1 MKKAVSLL
9 LTLILTLSLC
19 TPVLAAPDDNEGDVP
34 QQGQQENNG
43 PQWPEGTEQ
52 CFFYE
57 DNNEIYYSGTGLSQ
71 GRSVTFGQIFK
82 RTHIE
87 GTGDSFTPL
96 TGFTV
101 DSTTKEGLTAEA
113 NGNALTISVAG
124 DCEPGES
131 FVILTADNEKYAL
144 CVNVHE
150 SSGGQGGQDGPPAFV
165 RDAQKFVEGYFE
177 QTEAGWKVKESSNT
191 NDIQGAWNR
200 LNAEAQL
207 CAVQS
212 YRWLLPMFKALNIS
226 APGYYLLSENTA
238 VRVTVPGYLQE
249 VVLLSWDEETNTLT
263 VRFNNKLTADR
274 WKSIYIGGG
283 KRDFAA
289 LYYTFIYI
297 GEGQRPDYWTW
308 VDGSEKAIDAVIAEA
323 GTKANYDPNDRGI
336 TNGIYVARFQNS
348 VNNDEIMALP
358 GNSSFN
364 STSREIISWKDKSAD
379 YFTNVI
385 DTTGMSNI
393 SFTLDEGADQPY
405 GEGKNW
411 LNELGTPADNQ
422 RIKTYTTA
430 EGVTFTV
437 NKGLVTAQLD
447 GTKLL
452 DLEKVLA
459 SYVTV
464 TAPEGAT
471 EYRMV
476 GNGTSTEPGAAD
488 DAGAKGEVTSMKD
501 WLAKKEW
508 SAVPG
513 PIRVTPNTLKEQK
526 IGDVSYYV
534 GNTITGV
541 NCCVFEWKF
550 ANGTTKVEYVYFNAT
565 PYVHTVQTQSV
576 SEVTSAVDKPTLQ
589 SDDAAL
595 TLKCRMF
602 PQDNENAHYMRL
614 TVERDGQTVTGF
626 SGEYTVFVPYEY
638 VGLTWEEA
646 QKRTEPPV
654 IYHYT
659 DAEVL
664 KEELTGEYTQWG
676 ICFKT
681 RSFSPFVISTAA
693 QSSSGGGYYYYGG
706 ASTPGISAVKTA
718 DAAKSATDYTSGI
731 YGLTFRSTA
740 AFSGFKGVQVDGRT
754 IAAANYVAE
763 DNGGIEVYLKAVYL
777 RTLKDGRHTVT
788 ILSDAGNVTMNFTIG
803 GVDSPTTFDAGIGA
817 YIGMALASVG
827 GMAWMRRRKR

>member
-1 MKKAVSLL
+1 MMKKLVSLL
-9 LTLILTLSLC
+9 LALVMALGLVV
-19 TPVLAAPDDNEGDVP
+19 PVWGNDLPS
-34 QQGQQENNG
+34 
-43 PQWPEGTEQ
+43 GTEPL
-52 CFFYE
+52 FFYGQ
-57 DNNEIYYSGTGLSQ
+57 DNKQEWHYFNGTGLGQ
-71 GRSVTFGQIFK
+71 GNSVTFDRVYK
-82 RTHIE
+82 DE
-87 GTGDSFTPL
+87 GNDSYTQL

-101 DSTTKEGLTAEA
+101 DSQATAAGLTATV
-113 NGNALTISVAG
+113 NGGALTVTAANDCDAEVKFVVIEAAG
-124 DCEPGES
+124 
-131 FVILTADNEKYAL
+131 VKYAL
-144 CVNVHE
+144 RVIVNE
-150 SSGGQGGQDGPPAFV
+150 TSGGNQGGQGGPPPFAGDVQTFINSNFEQVDGKWTNRNSPPSIQAAWNKLSM
-165 RDAQKFVEGYFE
+165 DAQWF
-177 QTEAGWKVKESSNT
+177 
-191 NDIQGAWNR
+191 
-200 LNAEAQL
+200 
-207 CAVQS
+207 AVQNNP
-212 YRWLLPMFKALNIS
+212 WLLAMFDKLNIL
-226 APGYYLLSENTA
+226 AVGYYLLSENTA
-238 VRVTVPGYLQE
+238 VRVTVPGYLQD
-249 VVLLSWDEETNTLT
+249 VVLLSWNKETNTLT
-263 VRFNNKLTADR
+263 VSFNEGLTADR
-274 WKSIYIGGG
+274 WKSIYTGGG

-336 TNGIYVARFQNS
+336 TNGIYVARFQN
-348 VNNDEIMALP
+348 DGEIMALP
-358 GNSSFN
+358 GNTSYN
-364 STSREIISWKDKSAD
+364 STSREIISWKDKSTD

-393 SFTLDEGADQPY
+393 SFTLDEDAGQSY
-405 GEGKNW
+405 GQGRNW
-411 LNELGTPADNQ
+411 LNELGTPACNE
-422 RIKTYTTA
+422 RINTYTTA
-430 EGVTFTV
+430 EGVTLTV
-437 NKGLVTAQLD
+437 NNGLVTAQLD

-488 DAGAKGEVTSMKD
+488 DAGAKWEVTSMKD

-526 IGDVSYYV
+526 VGDVSYYV

-589 SDDAAL
+589 SNDAAL

-614 TVERDGQTVTGF
+614 TVERDGQTVSGF

-693 QSSSGGGYYYYGG
+693 QSSSGGGYYYGG
-706 ASTPGISAVKTA
+706 ASTPSISAVKTA

-754 IAAANYVAE
+754 IASANYVAE

-817 YIGMALASVG
+817 YVGMALASVG
-827 GMAWMRRRKR
+827 GMAWRRRRKR

>member
-1 MKKAVSLL
+1 MMKKLVSLL
-9 LTLILTLSLC
+9 LALVMALGLVV
-19 TPVLAAPDDNEGDVP
+19 PVWGNDLPS
-34 QQGQQENNG
+34 
-43 PQWPEGTEQ
+43 GTEPL
-52 CFFYE
+52 FFYGQ
-57 DNNEIYYSGTGLSQ
+57 DNKQEWHYFNGTGLGQ
-71 GRSVTFGQIFK
+71 GNSVTFDRVYK
-82 RTHIE
+82 DE
-87 GTGDSFTPL
+87 GNDSYTQL

-101 DSTTKEGLTAEA
+101 DSQATAAGLTATV
-113 NGNALTISVAG
+113 NGGALTVTAANDCDAEVKFVVIEAAG
-124 DCEPGES
+124 
-131 FVILTADNEKYAL
+131 VKYAL
-144 CVNVHE
+144 RVIVNE
-150 SSGGQGGQDGPPAFV
+150 TSGGGQGGQGGPPPFAGDVQTFINSNFEYGTDGGWKAKASAEGIKAAWNKLGT
-165 RDAQKFVEGYFE
+165 DAQWF
-177 QTEAGWKVKESSNT
+177 
-191 NDIQGAWNR
+191 
-200 LNAEAQL
+200 
-207 CAVQS
+207 AVQNNP
-212 YRWLLPMFKALNIS
+212 WLLAMFDKLNIL
-226 APGYYLLSENTA
+226 ADGYYLLSENTA
-238 VRVTVPGYLQE
+238 VRVTVPGYLQD
-249 VVLLSWDEETNTLT
+249 VVRLSWNKETNTLT
-263 VRFNNKLTADR
+263 VSFNEGLTADR
-274 WKSIYIGGG
+274 WKSIYTGGG

-447 GTKLL
+447 NTKLL

-459 SYVTV
+459 SYATV
-464 TAPEGAT
+464 TAPDGAT
-471 EYRMV
+471 EYRMA

-488 DAGAKGEVTSMKD
+488 DAGAKGEVTSMKE
-501 WLAKKEW
+501 WLAKEEW
-508 SAVPG
+508 SAVSG

-526 IGDVSYYV
+526 VGDVSYYV

-576 SEVTSAVDKPTLQ
+576 SEVTSAVDKPTLR
-589 SDDAAL
+589 SDDTTL

-614 TVERDGQTVTGF
+614 TVEKGGQTVSTF

-681 RSFSPFVISTAA
+681 SSFSPFVISTAA

>member
-1 MKKAVSLL
+1 MMKKLVSLL
-9 LTLILTLSLC
+9 LALVMAVGLVV
-19 TPVLAAPDDNEGDVP
+19 PVWGNDLPS
-34 QQGQQENNG
+34 
-43 PQWPEGTEQ
+43 GTEPL
-52 CFFYE
+52 FFYGQ
-57 DNNEIYYSGTGLSQ
+57 DNKQEWHYFNGTGLGQ
-71 GRSVTFGQIFK
+71 GNSVTFDRVYK
-82 RTHIE
+82 DE
-87 GTGDSFTPL
+87 GNDSYTQL

-101 DSTTKEGLTAEA
+101 DSQATAAGLTATV
-113 NGNALTISVAG
+113 NGGALTVTAANDCDAEVKFVVIEAAG
-124 DCEPGES
+124 
-131 FVILTADNEKYAL
+131 VKYAL
-144 CVNVHE
+144 RVIVNE
-150 SSGGQGGQDGPPAFV
+150 TSGGQGGQDGPPAFV
-165 RDAQKFVEGYFE
+165 RDAQKFVECYFE

-191 NDIQGAWNR
+191 NDIQGAWNG

-238 VRVTVPGYLQE
+238 VRVTVPGYLQD
-249 VVLLSWDEETNTLT
+249 VVLLSWNKETNTLT
-263 VRFNNKLTADR
+263 VSFNEGLTADR
-274 WKSIYIGGG
+274 WKSIYTGGG

-447 GTKLL
+447 NTKLL

-459 SYVTV
+459 SYATV
-464 TAPEGAT
+464 TAPDGAT
-471 EYRMV
+471 EYRMA

-488 DAGAKGEVTSMKD
+488 DAGAKGEVTSMKE
-501 WLAKKEW
+501 WLAKEEW
-508 SAVPG
+508 SAVSG

-526 IGDVSYYV
+526 VGDVSYYV

-576 SEVTSAVDKPTLQ
+576 SEVTSAVDKPTLR
-589 SDDAAL
+589 SDDTTL

-614 TVERDGQTVTGF
+614 TVEKGGQTVSTF

-681 RSFSPFVISTAA
+681 SSFSPFVISTAA
-693 QSSSGGGYYYYGG
+693 QSSSGGGYYYGG

-817 YIGMALASVG
+817 YVGMALASVG
-827 GMAWMRRRKR
+827 GMAWMSRKKR

>member
-19 TPVLAAPDDNEGDVP
+19 TPVLAAPGDNEGDVP

-57 DNNEIYYSGTGLSQ
+57 DNKETYYSGTGLSQ
-71 GRSVTFGQIFK
+71 GRSVTFDQIFK

-87 GTGDSFTPL
+87 GTGDSFTSL

-101 DSTTKEGLTAEA
+101 DSTTKKGLTAVA
-113 NGNALTISVAG
+113 NDNTLTISVAG

-131 FVILTADNEKYAL
+131 FVILMADNVKYAL
-144 CVNVHE
+144 CVNVRE
-150 SSGGQGGQDGPPAFV
+150 SSGGQGGQGGPPPFAGDVQTFINSN
-165 RDAQKFVEGYFE
+165 FE
-177 QTEAGWKVKESSNT
+177 QVDGKWTNKNSPPSIQAAWSNFDTSVKEFA
-191 NDIQGAWNR
+191 IQN
-200 LNAEAQL
+200 
-207 CAVQS
+207 
-212 YRWLLPMFKALNIS
+212 YPWLLSVFKKLNI
-226 APGYYLLSENTA
+226 PTDGYYLLSENTA

-249 VVLLSWDEETNTLT
+249 VVLLSWNEETNTLT
-263 VRFNNKLTADR
+263 VRFNNGLTADR
-274 WKSIYIGGG
+274 WKSIYTGGD

-336 TNGIYVARFQNS
+336 TNGIYVARFQN
-348 VNNDEIMALP
+348 DGEIMALP
-358 GNSSFN
+358 GNTSYN
-364 STSREIISWKDKSAD
+364 STSREIISWKDKSTD

-405 GEGKNW
+405 GEGENW
-411 LNELGTPADNQ
+411 LNRLGDPVDNA
-422 RIKTYTTA
+422 RIAAHTETTD
-430 EGVTFTV
+430 VTFTV

-447 GTKLL
+447 DTKLL

-464 TAPEGAT
+464 TAPKGAT

-488 DAGAKGEVTSMKD
+488 NDGAKWEAESMRN
-501 WLAKKEW
+501 WLDKEKW
-508 SAVPG
+508 SDVSG

-526 IGDVSYYV
+526 VGNVSYYV

-550 ANGTTKVEYVYFNAT
+550 ADEATEVEYVYFNAT

-589 SDDAAL
+589 SDDTTL

-614 TVERDGQTVTGF
+614 TVEKGGQTVSNF

-646 QKRTEPPV
+646 QKRTEAPV

-664 KEELTGEYTQWG
+664 KEKLTGEYTQWG

-706 ASTPGISAVKTA
+706 ASTPSISAVKTA

-817 YIGMALASVG
+817 YVSMALASVG
-827 GMAWMRRRKR
+827 GMAWMSRKKR

>member
-1 MKKAVSLL
+1 MMKKVVSLL
-9 LTLILTLSLC
+9 LALVMALGLVV
-19 TPVLAAPDDNEGDVP
+19 PVWGNDLPS
-34 QQGQQENNG
+34 
-43 PQWPEGTEQ
+43 GTEPL
-52 CFFYE
+52 FFYGQ
-57 DNNEIYYSGTGLSQ
+57 DNKQEWHYFNGTGLGQ
-71 GRSVTFGQIFK
+71 GNSVTFDRVYK
-82 RTHIE
+82 DE
-87 GTGDSFTPL
+87 GNDSYTQL

-101 DSTTKEGLTAEA
+101 DSQATAAGLTATV
-113 NGNALTISVAG
+113 NGGALTVTAANDCDAEVKFVVIEAAG
-124 DCEPGES
+124 
-131 FVILTADNEKYAL
+131 VKYAL
-144 CVNVHE
+144 RVIVNE
-150 SSGGQGGQDGPPAFV
+150 TSGGSQGGQGGPSFAGDVQTFINSNFEQVDGKWTNRKSPPSIQAAWNKLGM
-165 RDAQKFVEGYFE
+165 DAQWF
-177 QTEAGWKVKESSNT
+177 
-191 NDIQGAWNR
+191 
-200 LNAEAQL
+200 
-207 CAVQS
+207 AVQNNP
-212 YRWLLPMFKALNIS
+212 WLLAMFDKLNIL
-226 APGYYLLSENTA
+226 ADGYYLLSENTA
-238 VRVTVPGYLQE
+238 VRVTVPGYLQD
-249 VVLLSWDEETNTLT
+249 VVLLSWNKETNTLT
-263 VRFNNKLTADR
+263 VSFNEGLTADR
-274 WKSIYIGGG
+274 WKSIYTGGG

-336 TNGIYVARFQNS
+336 TNGIYVARFQN
-348 VNNDEIMALP
+348 DGEIMALP
-358 GNSSFN
+358 GNTSYN
-364 STSREIISWKDKSAD
+364 STSREIISWKDKSTD

-393 SFTLDEGADQPY
+393 SFTLDEDAGQSY
-405 GEGKNW
+405 GQGRNW
-411 LNELGTPADNQ
+411 LNELGTPAGNE

-430 EGVTFTV
+430 EGVTLTV
-437 NKGLVTAQLD
+437 NNGLVTAQLD

-488 DAGAKGEVTSMKD
+488 DAGAKWEVTSMKD

-508 SAVPG
+508 SAVSG

-526 IGDVSYYV
+526 VGDVSYYV

-614 TVERDGQTVTGF
+614 TVEKGGQTVSGF

-646 QKRTEPPV
+646 QKRAEPPV

-693 QSSSGGGYYYYGG
+693 QSSSGGGYYYGG

-754 IAAANYVAE
+754 IAAANYVTE

-827 GMAWMRRRKR
+827 GMTWMRRRKR

>member
-19 TPVLAAPDDNEGDVP
+19 TPVLAAPGDEGEENVP

-43 PQWPEGTEQ
+43 PQWPAGTEQ
-52 CFFYE
+52 CFFYVE
-57 DNNEIYYSGTGLSQ
+57 KEQKYYSGTGIDQ
-71 GRSVTFGQIFK
+71 GRSVTFGRIFK

-113 NGNALTISVAG
+113 NDNTLTISVAG

-131 FVILTADNEKYAL
+131 FVILMADNVKYAL

-150 SSGGQGGQDGPPAFV
+150 SSGGQGGQGGPPAFV
-165 RDAQKFVEGYFE
+165 RDAQKFVECYFE

-191 NDIQGAWNR
+191 NDIQGAWNG

-238 VRVTVPGYLQE
+238 VRVTVPGYLQD
-249 VVLLSWDEETNTLT
+249 VVLLSWNKETNTLT
-263 VRFNNKLTADR
+263 VSFNEGLTADR
-274 WKSIYIGGG
+274 WKSIYTGGD

-308 VDGSEKAIDAVIAEA
+308 VDGSDKEIETVIAER
-323 GTKANYDPNDRGI
+323 KAQLKYENDRGI

-589 SDDAAL
+589 SNDAAL

-614 TVERDGQTVTGF
+614 TVERDGQTVSGF

-706 ASTPGISAVKTA
+706 ASTPSISAVKTA

-788 ILSDAGNVTMNFTIG
+788 ILPDAGNVTMNFTIG

>member
-1 MKKAVSLL
+1 MMKKLVSLL
-9 LTLILTLSLC
+9 LALVMALGLVV
-19 TPVLAAPDDNEGDVP
+19 PVWGNDLPS
-34 QQGQQENNG
+34 
-43 PQWPEGTEQ
+43 GTEPL
-52 CFFYE
+52 FFYGQ
-57 DNNEIYYSGTGLSQ
+57 DNKQEWHYFNGTGLGQ
-71 GRSVTFGQIFK
+71 GNSVTFDRVYK
-82 RTHIE
+82 DE
-87 GTGDSFTPL
+87 GNDSYTQL

-101 DSTTKEGLTAEA
+101 DSQATAAGLTATV
-113 NGNALTISVAG
+113 NGGALTVTAANDCDAEVKFVVIEAAG
-124 DCEPGES
+124 
-131 FVILTADNEKYAL
+131 VKYAL
-144 CVNVHE
+144 RVIVNE
-150 SSGGQGGQDGPPAFV
+150 TSGGNQGGQGGPPAFV

-238 VRVTVPGYLQE
+238 VRVTVPGYLQD
-249 VVLLSWDEETNTLT
+249 VVRLSWNKETNTLT
-263 VRFNNKLTADR
+263 VSFNEGLTADR
-274 WKSIYIGGG
+274 WKSIYTGGG

-336 TNGIYVARFQNS
+336 TNGIYVARFQN
-348 VNNDEIMALP
+348 DGEIMALP
-358 GNSSFN
+358 GNTSYN
-364 STSREIISWKDKSAD
+364 STSREIISWKDKSTD

-393 SFTLDEGADQPY
+393 SFTLDEDAGQSY
-405 GEGKNW
+405 GQGRNW
-411 LNELGTPADNQ
+411 LNELGTPAGNE

-430 EGVTFTV
+430 EGVTLTV
-437 NKGLVTAQLD
+437 NNGLVTAQLD

-488 DAGAKGEVTSMKD
+488 DAGAKWEVTSMKD

-508 SAVPG
+508 SAVSG

-526 IGDVSYYV
+526 VGDVSYYV

-589 SDDAAL
+589 SNDAAL

-614 TVERDGQTVTGF
+614 TVERDGQTVSGF

-693 QSSSGGGYYYYGG
+693 QSSSGGGYYYYGS

-740 AFSGFKGVQVDGRT
+740 AFSGVKGVQVDGRT
-754 IAAANYVAE
+754 IASANYVAE

-817 YIGMALASVG
+817 YVGMALASVG

>member
-1 MKKAVSLL
+1 MATICFPRIPPCGSP
-9 LTLILTLSLC
+9 C
-19 TPVLAAPDDNEGDVP
+19 PDI
-34 QQGQQENNG
+34 
-43 PQWPEGTEQ
+43 
-52 CFFYE
+52 C
-57 DNNEIYYSGTGLSQ
+57 
-71 GRSVTFGQIFK
+71 
-82 RTHIE
+82 RTWC
-87 GTGDSFTPL
+87 SW
-96 TGFTV
+96 
-101 DSTTKEGLTAEA
+101 S
-113 NGNALTISVAG
+113 
-124 DCEPGES
+124 
-131 FVILTADNEKYAL
+131 
-144 CVNVHE
+144 
-150 SSGGQGGQDGPPAFV
+150 
-165 RDAQKFVEGYFE
+165 
-177 QTEAGWKVKESSNT
+177 
-191 NDIQGAWNR
+191 WN
-200 LNAEAQL
+200 
-207 CAVQS
+207 
-212 YRWLLPMFKALNIS
+212 K
-226 APGYYLLSENTA
+226 
-238 VRVTVPGYLQE
+238 
-249 VVLLSWDEETNTLT
+249 ETNTLT
-263 VRFNNKLTADR
+263 VSFNEGLTADR
-274 WKSIYIGGG
+274 WKSIYTGGG

-336 TNGIYVARFQNS
+336 TNGIYVVRFQN
-348 VNNDEIMALP
+348 DGEIMALP
-358 GNSSFN
+358 GNTSYN
-364 STSREIISWKDKSAD
+364 STSREIISWKDKSTD

-393 SFTLDEGADQPY
+393 SFTLDEDAGQSY
-405 GEGKNW
+405 GQGRNW
-411 LNELGTPADNQ
+411 LNELGTPAGNE
-422 RIKTYTTA
+422 RIDTYTTA
-430 EGVTFTV
+430 EGVTLTV
-437 NKGLVTAQLD
+437 NNGLVTAQLD

-488 DAGAKGEVTSMKD
+488 DAGAKWEVTSMKD

-614 TVERDGQTVTGF
+614 TVEKGGQTVSGF

-681 RSFSPFVISTAA
+681 SSFSPFVISTAA
-693 QSSSGGGYYYYGG
+693 QSSSGGGYYYGG

-754 IAAANYVAE
+754 HRRGQLRRRGQRRHRGLSEGGVSADAE
-763 DNGGIEVYLKAVYL
+763 GRQAHGDHSVRRGQRDHELHHRRGGQPHHVRRGHRGL
-777 RTLKDGRHTVT
+777 REHGAGVRGRHG
-788 ILSDAGNVTMNFTIG
+788 LDAEKE
-803 GVDSPTTFDAGIGA
+803 
-817 YIGMALASVG
+817 ALTAPI
-827 GMAWMRRRKR
+827 RRRTASTPASPDRSCGIRQIPPASPGVFF

>member
-1 MKKAVSLL
+1 MMKKLVSLL
-9 LTLILTLSLC
+9 LALVMAVGLVV
-19 TPVLAAPDDNEGDVP
+19 PVWGNDLPS
-34 QQGQQENNG
+34 
-43 PQWPEGTEQ
+43 GTEPL
-52 CFFYE
+52 FFYGQ
-57 DNNEIYYSGTGLSQ
+57 DNKQEWHYFNGTGLGQ
-71 GRSVTFGQIFK
+71 GNSVTFDRVYK
-82 RTHIE
+82 DE
-87 GTGDSFTPL
+87 GNDSYTQL

-101 DSTTKEGLTAEA
+101 DSQATAAGLTATV
-113 NGNALTISVAG
+113 NGGALTVTAANDCDAEVKFVVIEAAG
-124 DCEPGES
+124 
-131 FVILTADNEKYAL
+131 VKYAL
-144 CVNVHE
+144 RVIVNE
-150 SSGGQGGQDGPPAFV
+150 TSGGNQGGQGGPSFAGDVQTFINSNFEQVDGKWTNRKSPPSIQAAWNKLGM
-165 RDAQKFVEGYFE
+165 DAQWF
-177 QTEAGWKVKESSNT
+177 
-191 NDIQGAWNR
+191 
-200 LNAEAQL
+200 
-207 CAVQS
+207 AVQNNP
-212 YRWLLPMFKALNIS
+212 WLLAMFDKLNIL
-226 APGYYLLSENTA
+226 ADGYYLLSENTA
-238 VRVTVPGYLQE
+238 VRVTVPGYLQD
-249 VVLLSWDEETNTLT
+249 VVLLSWNKETNTLT
-263 VRFNNKLTADR
+263 VSFNEGLTADR
-274 WKSIYIGGG
+274 WKSIYTGGG

-336 TNGIYVARFQNS
+336 TNGIYVARFQN
-348 VNNDEIMALP
+348 DGEIMALP
-358 GNSSFN
+358 GNTSYN
-364 STSREIISWKDKSAD
+364 STSREIISWKDKSTD

-393 SFTLDEGADQPY
+393 SFTLDEDAGQSY
-405 GEGKNW
+405 GQGRNW
-411 LNELGTPADNQ
+411 LNELGTPAGNE

-430 EGVTFTV
+430 EGVTLTV
-437 NKGLVTAQLD
+437 NNGLVTAQLD

-488 DAGAKGEVTSMKD
+488 DAGAKWEVTSMKD

-508 SAVPG
+508 SAVSG

-526 IGDVSYYV
+526 VGDVSYYV

-614 TVERDGQTVTGF
+614 TVEKGGQTVSGF

-646 QKRTEPPV
+646 QKRAEPPV

-693 QSSSGGGYYYYGG
+693 QSSSGGGYYYGG

-754 IAAANYVAE
+754 IAAANYVTE

-827 GMAWMRRRKR
+827 GMTWMRRRKR

>member
-19 TPVLAAPDDNEGDVP
+19 TPVLAAPGDNEGDVP

-43 PQWPEGTEQ
+43 PQWPKGTEQ

-57 DNNEIYYSGTGLSQ
+57 DNNKTYYSGTGLSQ

-82 RTHIE
+82 RTQIV

-101 DSTTKEGLTAEA
+101 DSTTKTGLTASA
-113 NGNALTISVAG
+113 KDGALTISVAG

-131 FVILTADNEKYAL
+131 FVILTADNVKYAL

-150 SSGGQGGQDGPPAFV
+150 SSGGNQGGQGGPSFAGEVQTFIN
-165 RDAQKFVEGYFE
+165 DNFE
-177 QTEAGWKVKESSNT
+177 QVDGKWKVKDSHP
-191 NDIQGAWNR
+191 DIQAAWNK
-200 LNAEAQL
+200 LGMDAQRF
-207 CAVQS
+207 AVQN
-212 YRWLLPMFKALNIS
+212 YPWLLAMFDELNIT
-226 APGYYLLSENTA
+226 AVGYYLISEDTA
-238 VRVTVPGYLQE
+238 VRVTVPGYLQD
-249 VVLLSWDEETNTLT
+249 VVLLSWNKETNTLT
-263 VRFNNKLTADR
+263 VRFNEGLTADK
-274 WKSIYIGGG
+274 WKNIYTGGG

-308 VDGSEKAIDAVIAEA
+308 VDGSNKTIETVIAER
-323 GTKANYDPNDRGI
+323 KAQLKYENDRGI
-336 TNGIYVARFQNS
+336 TNGIYVARFQN
-348 VNNDEIMALP
+348 DGEIMALP

-364 STSREIISWKDKSAD
+364 STSREIISWKDKSTD

-405 GEGKNW
+405 GEGENW
-411 LNELGTPADNQ
+411 LNRLGDPVDNA
-422 RIKTYTTA
+422 RIAAHTETTD
-430 EGVTFTV
+430 VTFTV

-447 GTKLL
+447 DTKLL

-464 TAPEGAT
+464 TAPKGAT

-488 DAGAKGEVTSMKD
+488 NDGAKWEAESMRN
-501 WLAKKEW
+501 WLDKEKW
-508 SAVPG
+508 SDVSG

-526 IGDVSYYV
+526 VGNVSYYV

-550 ANGTTKVEYVYFNAT
+550 TNGTTKVEYVYFNAT

-576 SEVTSAVDKPTLQ
+576 SEVTSAVDKPTLRF
-589 SDDAAL
+589 DDTTL

-614 TVERDGQTVTGF
+614 TVEKGGQTVSTF

-646 QKRTEPPV
+646 QKRIEPPV

-754 IAAANYVAE
+754 IAAANYLAE

>member
-1 MKKAVSLL
+1 MMKKVVSLL
-9 LTLILTLSLC
+9 LALILTLSLC
-19 TPVLAAPDDNEGDVP
+19 TPVLAAPGDNEGDVP

-43 PQWPEGTEQ
+43 PQWPKGTEQ

-57 DNNEIYYSGTGLSQ
+57 DNNKTYYSGTGLSQ

-82 RTHIE
+82 RTQIV

-101 DSTTKEGLTAEA
+101 DSTTKTGLTASA
-113 NGNALTISVAG
+113 KDGALTISVAG
-124 DCEPGES
+124 DCKPGES
-131 FVILTADNEKYAL
+131 FVILTADNVKYAL

-150 SSGGQGGQDGPPAFV
+150 SSGGNQGGQGGPSFAGEVQTFIN
-165 RDAQKFVEGYFE
+165 DNFE
-177 QTEAGWKVKESSNT
+177 QVDGKWKVKDSHP
-191 NDIQGAWNR
+191 DIQAAWNK
-200 LNAEAQL
+200 LGMDAQRF
-207 CAVQS
+207 AVQN
-212 YRWLLPMFKALNIS
+212 YPWLLAMFDELNIT
-226 APGYYLLSENTA
+226 AVGYYLISEDTA
-238 VRVTVPGYLQE
+238 VRVTVPGYLQD
-249 VVLLSWDEETNTLT
+249 VVLLSWNKETNTLT
-263 VRFNNKLTADR
+263 VRFNEGLTADK
-274 WKSIYIGGG
+274 WKNIYTGGG

-289 LYYTFIYI
+289 LYYTFTYI

-336 TNGIYVARFQNS
+336 TNGIYVARFQN
-348 VNNDEIMALP
+348 DGEIMALP
-358 GNSSFN
+358 GNTSYN

-411 LNELGTPADNQ
+411 LNKLGTPADNQ
-422 RIKTYTTA
+422 RIDTYTTA

-589 SDDAAL
+589 SNDAAL

-614 TVERDGQTVTGF
+614 TVERDGQTVSGF

-693 QSSSGGGYYYYGG
+693 QSSSGGGYYYGG
-706 ASTPGISAVKTA
+706 ASTPSISAVKTA

-817 YIGMALASVG
+817 YVGMALASVG
-827 GMAWMRRRKR
+827 GMAWMSRKKR

>member
-19 TPVLAAPDDNEGDVP
+19 TPVLAAPGDNEGDVP

-57 DNNEIYYSGTGLSQ
+57 DNKETYYSGTGLSQ
-71 GRSVTFGQIFK
+71 GRSVTFNQIFK

-87 GTGDSFTPL
+87 GTGDSFTSL

-101 DSTTKEGLTAEA
+101 DSTTKKGLTAVA
-113 NGNALTISVAG
+113 NDNTLTISVAG

-131 FVILTADNEKYAL
+131 FVILMADNVKYAL
-144 CVNVHE
+144 CVNVRE
-150 SSGGQGGQDGPPAFV
+150 SSGGQGGQGGPPPFAGDVQTFINSN
-165 RDAQKFVEGYFE
+165 FE
-177 QTEAGWKVKESSNT
+177 QVDGKWTNKNSPPSIQAAWSNFDTSVKEFA
-191 NDIQGAWNR
+191 IQN
-200 LNAEAQL
+200 
-207 CAVQS
+207 
-212 YRWLLPMFKALNIS
+212 YPWLLSVFKKLNI
-226 APGYYLLSENTA
+226 PTDGYYLLSENTA

-249 VVLLSWDEETNTLT
+249 VVLLSWNEETNTLT
-263 VRFNNKLTADR
+263 VRFNNGLTADR
-274 WKSIYIGGG
+274 WKSIYTGGD

-308 VDGSEKAIDAVIAEA
+308 VDGSDKEIETVIAER
-323 GTKANYDPNDRGI
+323 KAQLKYENDRGI

-364 STSREIISWKDKSAD
+364 STSREIISWKDKSTD

-393 SFTLDEGADQPY
+393 SFTLDEDAGQSY
-405 GEGKNW
+405 GQGRNW

-447 GTKLL
+447 NTKLL

-459 SYVTV
+459 SYATV
-464 TAPEGAT
+464 TAPDGAT
-471 EYRMV
+471 EYRMA

-488 DAGAKGEVTSMKD
+488 DAGAKGEVTSMKE
-501 WLAKKEW
+501 WLAKEEW
-508 SAVPG
+508 SAVSG

-526 IGDVSYYV
+526 VGDVSYYV

-589 SDDAAL
+589 SNDAAL

-614 TVERDGQTVTGF
+614 TVEKGGQTVSGF

>member
-19 TPVLAAPDDNEGDVP
+19 TPVLAAPGDNEGDVP

-43 PQWPEGTEQ
+43 PQWPKGTEQ

-57 DNNEIYYSGTGLSQ
+57 DNNKTYYSGTGLSQ

-82 RTHIE
+82 RTQIV

-101 DSTTKEGLTAEA
+101 DSTTKTGLTASA
-113 NGNALTISVAG
+113 KDGALTISVAG
-124 DCEPGES
+124 DCKPGES
-131 FVILTADNEKYAL
+131 FVILTADNVKYAL

-150 SSGGQGGQDGPPAFV
+150 SSGGNQGGQGGPSFAGEVQTFIN
-165 RDAQKFVEGYFE
+165 DNFE
-177 QTEAGWKVKESSNT
+177 QVDGKWKVKDSHP
-191 NDIQGAWNR
+191 DIQAAWNK
-200 LNAEAQL
+200 LGMDAQRF
-207 CAVQS
+207 AVQN
-212 YRWLLPMFKALNIS
+212 YPWLLAMFDELNIT
-226 APGYYLLSENTA
+226 AVGYYLISEDTA
-238 VRVTVPGYLQE
+238 VRVTVPGYLQD
-249 VVLLSWDEETNTLT
+249 VVLLSWNKETNTLT
-263 VRFNNKLTADR
+263 VRFNEGLTADK
-274 WKSIYIGGG
+274 WKNIYTGGG

-308 VDGSEKAIDAVIAEA
+308 VDGSNKTIETVIAER
-323 GTKANYDPNDRGI
+323 KAQLKYENDRGI

-364 STSREIISWKDKSAD
+364 STSREIISWKDKSTD

-405 GEGKNW
+405 GEGENW
-411 LNELGTPADNQ
+411 LNRLGDPVDNA
-422 RIKTYTTA
+422 RIAAHTETTD
-430 EGVTFTV
+430 VTFTV

-447 GTKLL
+447 DTKLL

-488 DAGAKGEVTSMKD
+488 DAGAKGEVTSMKE
-501 WLAKKEW
+501 WLAKEEW
-508 SAVPG
+508 SAVSG

-526 IGDVSYYV
+526 VGDVSYYV

-589 SDDAAL
+589 SDDTTL

-614 TVERDGQTVTGF
+614 TVEKGGQTVSNF

-646 QKRTEPPV
+646 QKRTEAPV

-664 KEELTGEYTQWG
+664 KEKLTGEYTQWG

-681 RSFSPFVISTAA
+681 SSFSPFVISTAA

-817 YIGMALASVG
+817 YVGMALASVG
-827 GMAWMRRRKR
+827 GMAWMRRRKC

>member
-9 LTLILTLSLC
+9 LALVMAVGLVV
-19 TPVLAAPDDNEGDVP
+19 PVWGNDLPS
-34 QQGQQENNG
+34 
-43 PQWPEGTEQ
+43 GTEPL
-52 CFFYE
+52 FFYGQ
-57 DNNEIYYSGTGLSQ
+57 DNKQEWHYFNGTGLGQ
-71 GRSVTFGQIFK
+71 GNSVTFDRVYK
-82 RTHIE
+82 DE
-87 GTGDSFTPL
+87 GNDSYTQL

-101 DSTTKEGLTAEA
+101 DSQATAAGLTATV
-113 NGNALTISVAG
+113 NGGALTVTAANDCDAEVKFVVIEAAG
-124 DCEPGES
+124 
-131 FVILTADNEKYAL
+131 VKYAL
-144 CVNVHE
+144 RVIVNE
-150 SSGGQGGQDGPPAFV
+150 TSGGNQGGQGGPSFAGDVQTFINSNFEYGTDGGWKAKASAEGIKAAWNKLGT
-165 RDAQKFVEGYFE
+165 DAQWF
-177 QTEAGWKVKESSNT
+177 
-191 NDIQGAWNR
+191 
-200 LNAEAQL
+200 
-207 CAVQS
+207 AVQNNP
-212 YRWLLPMFKALNIS
+212 WLLAMFDKLNIL
-226 APGYYLLSENTA
+226 ADGYYLLSENTA
-238 VRVTVPGYLQE
+238 VRVTVPGYLQD
-249 VVLLSWDEETNTLT
+249 VVRLSWNKETNTLT
-263 VRFNNKLTADR
+263 VSFNEGLTADR
-274 WKSIYIGGG
+274 WKSIYTGGG

-336 TNGIYVARFQNS
+336 TNGIYVARFQN
-348 VNNDEIMALP
+348 DGEIMALP
-358 GNSSFN
+358 GNTSYN
-364 STSREIISWKDKSAD
+364 STSREIISWKDKRTD

-393 SFTLDEGADQPY
+393 SFTLDEDAGQSY
-405 GEGKNW
+405 GQGRNW
-411 LNELGTPADNQ
+411 LNELGTPAGNE

-430 EGVTFTV
+430 EGVTLTV
-437 NKGLVTAQLD
+437 NNGLVTAQLD

-488 DAGAKGEVTSMKD
+488 DAGAKWEVTSMKD

-508 SAVPG
+508 SAVSG

-526 IGDVSYYV
+526 VGDVSYYV

-541 NCCVFEWKF
+541 NCCVFEWKL
-550 ANGTTKVEYVYFNAT
+550 ADRTTKVEYVYFNAT

-576 SEVTSAVDKPTLQ
+576 KEVTRAVDKPTLQ

-614 TVERDGQTVTGF
+614 TVEKGGQTVSGF

-646 QKRTEPPV
+646 QKRAEPPV

-681 RSFSPFVISTAA
+681 SSFSPFVISTAA

-817 YIGMALASVG
+817 YVGMALASVG

>member
-1 MKKAVSLL
+1 MLLALVMAVGLVV
-9 LTLILTLSLC
+9 
-19 TPVLAAPDDNEGDVP
+19 PVWGNDLPS
-34 QQGQQENNG
+34 
-43 PQWPEGTEQ
+43 GTEPL
-52 CFFYE
+52 FFYGQ
-57 DNNEIYYSGTGLSQ
+57 DNKQEWHYFNGTGLGQ
-71 GRSVTFGQIFK
+71 GNSVTFDRVYK
-82 RTHIE
+82 DE
-87 GTGDSFTPL
+87 GNDSYTQL

-101 DSTTKEGLTAEA
+101 DSQATAAGLTATV
-113 NGNALTISVAG
+113 NGGALTVTAANDCDAEVKFVVIEAAG
-124 DCEPGES
+124 
-131 FVILTADNEKYAL
+131 VKYAL
-144 CVNVHE
+144 RVIVNE
-150 SSGGQGGQDGPPAFV
+150 TSGGQGGQDGPPAFV
-165 RDAQKFVEGYFE
+165 RDAQKFVECYFE

-191 NDIQGAWNR
+191 NDIQGAWNG

-238 VRVTVPGYLQE
+238 VRVTVPGYLQD
-249 VVLLSWDEETNTLT
+249 VVLLSWNKETNTLT
-263 VRFNNKLTADR
+263 VSFNEGLTADR
-274 WKSIYIGGG
+274 WKSIYTGGG

-447 GTKLL
+447 NTKLL

-459 SYVTV
+459 SYATV
-464 TAPEGAT
+464 TAPDGAT
-471 EYRMV
+471 EYRMA

-488 DAGAKGEVTSMKD
+488 DAGAKGEVTSMKE
-501 WLAKKEW
+501 WLAKEEW
-508 SAVPG
+508 SAVSG

-526 IGDVSYYV
+526 VGDVSYYV

-576 SEVTSAVDKPTLQ
+576 SEVTSAVDKPTLR
-589 SDDAAL
+589 SDDTTL

-614 TVERDGQTVTGF
+614 TVEKGGQTVSTF

-681 RSFSPFVISTAA
+681 SSFSPFVISTAA
-693 QSSSGGGYYYYGG
+693 QSSSGGGYYYGG

-817 YIGMALASVG
+817 YVGMALASVG
-827 GMAWMRRRKR
+827 GMAWMSRKKR

>member
-19 TPVLAAPDDNEGDVP
+19 TPVLADPGDEGEENMP

-57 DNNEIYYSGTGLSQ
+57 DNKKTYYSGTGLSQ
-71 GRSVTFGQIFK
+71 GCRVTFGQIFK
-82 RTHIE
+82 RTH
-87 GTGDSFTPL
+87 GDSFTPL

-131 FVILTADNEKYAL
+131 FVILTADNVKYAL

-150 SSGGQGGQDGPPAFV
+150 SSGGQGGQGGPPPFAGDVQTFINSNFEYGTDGGWKAKASAEGIKAAWNKLGT
-165 RDAQKFVEGYFE
+165 DAQWF
-177 QTEAGWKVKESSNT
+177 
-191 NDIQGAWNR
+191 
-200 LNAEAQL
+200 
-207 CAVQS
+207 AVQNNP
-212 YRWLLPMFKALNIS
+212 WLLAMFDKLNIL
-226 APGYYLLSENTA
+226 ADGYYLLSENTA
-238 VRVTVPGYLQE
+238 VRVTVPGYLQD
-249 VVLLSWDEETNTLT
+249 VVRLSWNKETNTLT
-263 VRFNNKLTADR
+263 VSFNEGLTADR
-274 WKSIYIGGG
+274 WKSIYTGGG

-447 GTKLL
+447 NTKLL

-459 SYVTV
+459 SYATV
-464 TAPEGAT
+464 TAPDGAT
-471 EYRMV
+471 EYRMA

-488 DAGAKGEVTSMKD
+488 DAGAKGEVTSMKE
-501 WLAKKEW
+501 WLAKEEW
-508 SAVPG
+508 SAVSG

-526 IGDVSYYV
+526 VGDVSYYV

-565 PYVHTVQTQSV
+565 P
-576 SEVTSAVDKPTLQ
+576 
-589 SDDAAL
+589 
-595 TLKCRMF
+595 
-602 PQDNENAHYMRL
+602 
-614 TVERDGQTVTGF
+614 
-626 SGEYTVFVPYEY
+626 
-638 VGLTWEEA
+638 
-646 QKRTEPPV
+646 
-654 IYHYT
+654 
-659 DAEVL
+659 
-664 KEELTGEYTQWG
+664 
-676 ICFKT
+676 
-681 RSFSPFVISTAA
+681 
-693 QSSSGGGYYYYGG
+693 
-706 ASTPGISAVKTA
+706 
-718 DAAKSATDYTSGI
+718 
-731 YGLTFRSTA
+731 
-740 AFSGFKGVQVDGRT
+740 
-754 IAAANYVAE
+754 
-763 DNGGIEVYLKAVYL
+763 
-777 RTLKDGRHTVT
+777 
-788 ILSDAGNVTMNFTIG
+788 
-803 GVDSPTTFDAGIGA
+803 
-817 YIGMALASVG
+817 
-827 GMAWMRRRKR
+827 

>member
-1 MKKAVSLL
+1 MMKKLVSLL
-9 LTLILTLSLC
+9 LALVMALGLVV
-19 TPVLAAPDDNEGDVP
+19 PVWGNDLPS
-34 QQGQQENNG
+34 
-43 PQWPEGTEQ
+43 GTEPL
-52 CFFYE
+52 FFYGQ
-57 DNNEIYYSGTGLSQ
+57 DNKQEWHYFNGTGLGQ
-71 GRSVTFGQIFK
+71 GNSVTFDRVYK
-82 RTHIE
+82 DE
-87 GTGDSFTPL
+87 GNDSYTQL

-101 DSTTKEGLTAEA
+101 DSQATAAGLTATV
-113 NGNALTISVAG
+113 NGGALTVTAANDCDAEVKFVVIEAAG
-124 DCEPGES
+124 
-131 FVILTADNEKYAL
+131 VKYAL
-144 CVNVHE
+144 RVIVNE
-150 SSGGQGGQDGPPAFV
+150 TSGGNQGGQGGPPPFAGDVQTFINSNFEQVDGKWTNRNSPPSIQAAWNKLSM
-165 RDAQKFVEGYFE
+165 DAQWF
-177 QTEAGWKVKESSNT
+177 
-191 NDIQGAWNR
+191 
-200 LNAEAQL
+200 
-207 CAVQS
+207 AVQNNP
-212 YRWLLPMFKALNIS
+212 WLLAMFDKLNIL
-226 APGYYLLSENTA
+226 ADGYYLLSENTA
-238 VRVTVPGYLQE
+238 VRVTVPGYLQD
-249 VVLLSWDEETNTLT
+249 VVLLSWNKETNTLT
-263 VRFNNKLTADR
+263 VRFNNGLTADR
-274 WKSIYIGGG
+274 WKSIYTGGG

-336 TNGIYVARFQNS
+336 TNGIYVARFQN
-348 VNNDEIMALP
+348 DGEIMALP
-358 GNSSFN
+358 GNTSYN
-364 STSREIISWKDKSAD
+364 STSREIISWKDKRTD
-379 YFTNVI
+379 YFANVI

-393 SFTLDEGADQPY
+393 SFTLDEDAGQSY
-405 GEGKNW
+405 GQGRNW
-411 LNELGTPADNQ
+411 LNKLGTPAGNE
-422 RIKTYTTA
+422 RIATYTTA
-430 EGVTFTV
+430 EGVTLTV
-437 NKGLVTAQLD
+437 NNGLVTAQLD

-471 EYRMV
+471 EYCMV

-488 DAGAKGEVTSMKD
+488 DAGAKWEVTSMKD

-589 SDDAAL
+589 SNDAAL

-614 TVERDGQTVTGF
+614 TVERDGQTVSGF

-681 RSFSPFVISTAA
+681 SSFSPFVISTAA
-693 QSSSGGGYYYYGG
+693 QSSSGGGYYYGG

>member
-1 MKKAVSLL
+1 MMKKVVSLL
-9 LTLILTLSLC
+9 LALILTLSLC
-19 TPVLAAPDDNEGDVP
+19 TPVLAAPGDNEGDVP

-43 PQWPEGTEQ
+43 PQWPKGTEQ

-57 DNNEIYYSGTGLSQ
+57 DNNKTYYSGTGLSQ

-82 RTHIE
+82 RTQIV

-101 DSTTKEGLTAEA
+101 DSTTKTGLTASA
-113 NGNALTISVAG
+113 KDGALTISVAG
-124 DCEPGES
+124 DCKPGES
-131 FVILTADNEKYAL
+131 FVILTADNVKYAL

-150 SSGGQGGQDGPPAFV
+150 SSGGNQGGQGGPSFAGEVQTFIN
-165 RDAQKFVEGYFE
+165 DNFE
-177 QTEAGWKVKESSNT
+177 QVDGKWKVKDSHP
-191 NDIQGAWNR
+191 DIQAAWNK
-200 LNAEAQL
+200 LGMDAQRF
-207 CAVQS
+207 AVQN
-212 YRWLLPMFKALNIS
+212 YPWLLAMFDELNIT
-226 APGYYLLSENTA
+226 AVGYYLISEDTA
-238 VRVTVPGYLQE
+238 VRVTVPGYLQD
-249 VVLLSWDEETNTLT
+249 VVLLSWNKETNTLT
-263 VRFNNKLTADR
+263 VRFNEGLTADK
-274 WKSIYIGGG
+274 WKNIYTGGG

-289 LYYTFIYI
+289 LYYTFTYI

-336 TNGIYVARFQNS
+336 TNGIYVARFQN
-348 VNNDEIMALP
+348 DGEIMALP
-358 GNSSFN
+358 GNTSYN

-411 LNELGTPADNQ
+411 LNKLGTPADNQ
-422 RIKTYTTA
+422 RIDTYTTA

-589 SDDAAL
+589 SNDAAL

-614 TVERDGQTVTGF
+614 TVERDGQTVSGF

-693 QSSSGGGYYYYGG
+693 QSSSGGGYYYGG

-754 IAAANYVAE
+754 IASTNYVAE

-817 YIGMALASVG
+817 YIGMALVSVG

>member
-1 MKKAVSLL
+1 MMKKLVSLL
-9 LTLILTLSLC
+9 LALVMALGLVV
-19 TPVLAAPDDNEGDVP
+19 PVWGNDLPS
-34 QQGQQENNG
+34 
-43 PQWPEGTEQ
+43 GTEPL
-52 CFFYE
+52 FFYGQ
-57 DNNEIYYSGTGLSQ
+57 DNKQEWHYFNGTGLGQ
-71 GRSVTFGQIFK
+71 GNSVTFDRVYK
-82 RTHIE
+82 DE
-87 GTGDSFTPL
+87 GNDSYTQL

-101 DSTTKEGLTAEA
+101 DSQATAAGLTATV
-113 NGNALTISVAG
+113 NGGALTVTAANDCDAEVKFVVIEAAG
-124 DCEPGES
+124 
-131 FVILTADNEKYAL
+131 VKYAL
-144 CVNVHE
+144 RVIVNE
-150 SSGGQGGQDGPPAFV
+150 TSGGNQGGQGGPPPFAGDVQTFINSNFEQVDGKWTNRNSPPSIQAAWNKLSM
-165 RDAQKFVEGYFE
+165 DAQWF
-177 QTEAGWKVKESSNT
+177 
-191 NDIQGAWNR
+191 
-200 LNAEAQL
+200 
-207 CAVQS
+207 AVQNNP
-212 YRWLLPMFKALNIS
+212 WLLAMFDKLNIL
-226 APGYYLLSENTA
+226 ADGYYLLSENTA
-238 VRVTVPGYLQE
+238 VRVTVPGYLQD
-249 VVLLSWDEETNTLT
+249 VVLLSWNKETNTLT
-263 VRFNNKLTADR
+263 VRFNNGLTADR
-274 WKSIYIGGG
+274 WKSIYTGGG

-336 TNGIYVARFQNS
+336 TNGIYVARFQN
-348 VNNDEIMALP
+348 DGEIMALP
-358 GNSSFN
+358 GNTSYN
-364 STSREIISWKDKSAD
+364 STSREIISWKDKRTD

-393 SFTLDEGADQPY
+393 SFTLDEDAGQSY
-405 GEGKNW
+405 GQGRNW
-411 LNELGTPADNQ
+411 LNKLGTPAGNE
-422 RIKTYTTA
+422 RIATYTTA
-430 EGVTFTV
+430 EGVTLTV
-437 NKGLVTAQLD
+437 NNGLVTAQLD

-488 DAGAKGEVTSMKD
+488 DAGAKWEVTSMKD

-589 SDDAAL
+589 SNDAAL

-614 TVERDGQTVTGF
+614 TVERDGQTVSGF

-681 RSFSPFVISTAA
+681 SSFSPFVISTAA
-693 QSSSGGGYYYYGG
+693 QSSSGGGYYYGG

-754 IAAANYVAE
+754 IASANYLAE
-763 DNGGIEVYLKAVYL
+763 DNGGIEVYLEAVYL

-817 YIGMALASVG
+817 YVGMALASVG
-827 GMAWMRRRKR
+827 GMAWMSRKKR

>member
-43 PQWPEGTEQ
+43 PRWPAGTEQ
-52 CFFYE
+52 CFFYVE
-57 DNNEIYYSGTGLSQ
+57 KEQKYYSGTGIDQ
-71 GRSVTFGQIFK
+71 GHSVTFGQIFK

-87 GTGDSFTPL
+87 GTGDSFTSL

-101 DSTTKEGLTAEA
+101 DSTTKKGLTAVA
-113 NGNALTISVAG
+113 NDNTLTISVAG

-131 FVILTADNEKYAL
+131 FVILMADNVKYAL
-144 CVNVHE
+144 CVNVRE
-150 SSGGQGGQDGPPAFV
+150 SSGGQGGQGGPPAFV
-165 RDAQKFVEGYFE
+165 RDAQKFVECYFE
-177 QTEAGWKVKESSNT
+177 QIEAGWKVKESSNT
-191 NDIQGAWNR
+191 NDIQGAWNG

-238 VRVTVPGYLQE
+238 VRVTVPGYLQD
-249 VVLLSWDEETNTLT
+249 VVLLSWNKETNTLT
-263 VRFNNKLTADR
+263 VRFNNGLTADR
-274 WKSIYIGGG
+274 WKSIYTGGG

-323 GTKANYDPNDRGI
+323 GTKANYDSNDRGI
-336 TNGIYVARFQNS
+336 TNGIYVARFQN
-348 VNNDEIMALP
+348 DGEIMALP
-358 GNSSFN
+358 GNTSYN
-364 STSREIISWKDKSAD
+364 STSREIISWKDKSTD

-393 SFTLDEGADQPY
+393 SFTLDEDAGQSY
-405 GEGKNW
+405 GQGRNW
-411 LNELGTPADNQ
+411 LNNLGTPAGNE
-422 RIKTYTTA
+422 RIDTYTTA
-430 EGVTFTV
+430 EGVTLTV
-437 NKGLVTAQLD
+437 NNGLVTAQLD

-488 DAGAKGEVTSMKD
+488 DAGAKWEVTSMKD

-614 TVERDGQTVTGF
+614 TVEKSGQTVSGF

-681 RSFSPFVISTAA
+681 SSFSPFVISTAA

-763 DNGGIEVYLKAVYL
+763 DNGGIELYLKAVYL

>member
-19 TPVLAAPDDNEGDVP
+19 TPVLAAPGDNEGDVP

-43 PQWPEGTEQ
+43 PQWPADTEQ
-52 CFFYE
+52 CFFCE
-57 DNNEIYYSGTGLSQ
+57 EKTKEYYSGTGIGQ

-87 GTGDSFTPL
+87 GTGDSFTSL

-101 DSTTKEGLTAEA
+101 DSTTKKGLTAVA
-113 NGNALTISVAG
+113 NDNTLTISVAG

-131 FVILTADNEKYAL
+131 FVILMADNVKYAL
-144 CVNVHE
+144 CVNVRE
-150 SSGGQGGQDGPPAFV
+150 SSGGQGGQGGPPPFAGDVQTFINSNFEQV
-165 RDAQKFVEGYFE
+165 DGKWTNRNSPPSIQAAWNKLSMDAQWF
-177 QTEAGWKVKESSNT
+177 
-191 NDIQGAWNR
+191 
-200 LNAEAQL
+200 
-207 CAVQS
+207 AVQNNP
-212 YRWLLPMFKALNIS
+212 WLLAMFDKLNIL
-226 APGYYLLSENTA
+226 ADGYYLISEDTA
-238 VRVTVPGYLQE
+238 VRVTVPGYLQD
-249 VVLLSWDEETNTLT
+249 VVLLSWNKETNTLT
-263 VRFNNKLTADR
+263 VRFNEGLTADK
-274 WKSIYIGGG
+274 WKNIYTGGG

-308 VDGSEKAIDAVIAEA
+308 VDGSNKTIETVIAER
-323 GTKANYDPNDRGI
+323 KAQLKYENDRGI

-364 STSREIISWKDKSAD
+364 STSREIISWKDKSTD

-405 GEGKNW
+405 GEGENW
-411 LNELGTPADNQ
+411 LNRLGDPVDNA
-422 RIKTYTTA
+422 RIAAHTETTD
-430 EGVTFTV
+430 VTFTV

-447 GTKLL
+447 DTKLL

-464 TAPEGAT
+464 TAPKGAT

-488 DAGAKGEVTSMKD
+488 NDGAKWEAESMRN
-501 WLAKKEW
+501 WLDKEKW
-508 SAVPG
+508 SDVSG

-526 IGDVSYYV
+526 VGNVSYYV

-550 ANGTTKVEYVYFNAT
+550 ADEATEVEYVYFNAT

-589 SDDAAL
+589 SDDTTL

-614 TVERDGQTVTGF
+614 TVEKGGQTVSGF

-646 QKRTEPPV
+646 QKRTEAPV

-664 KEELTGEYTQWG
+664 KEKLTGEYTQWG

-681 RSFSPFVISTAA
+681 SSFSPFVISTAA
-693 QSSSGGGYYYYGG
+693 QSSSGGGYYYGG

>member
-19 TPVLAAPDDNEGDVP
+19 TPVLAAPGDEEEGNVP

-43 PQWPEGTEQ
+43 PRWPAGTEQ

-87 GTGDSFTPL
+87 GTGDSFTQL

-101 DSTTKEGLTAEA
+101 DSTTKKDLTAEA
-113 NGNALTISVAG
+113 NDNTLTISVAG

-131 FVILTADNEKYAL
+131 FVILMADNVKYAL
-144 CVNVHE
+144 CVNVRE
-150 SSGGQGGQDGPPAFV
+150 SSGGQGGQGGPPPFAGDV
-165 RDAQKFVEGYFE
+165 
-177 QTEAGWKVKESSNT
+177 QTFINDNFKQVDGEWTEKNDPPSIQAAWSNFDTSAKEFA
-191 NDIQGAWNR
+191 IQN
-200 LNAEAQL
+200 
-207 CAVQS
+207 
-212 YRWLLPMFKALNIS
+212 YPWLLSVFKKLNI
-226 APGYYLLSENTA
+226 PTDGYYLISANTA

-249 VVLLSWDEETNTLT
+249 VVLLSWNEETNTLT
-263 VRFNNKLTADR
+263 VRFNNGLTADR
-274 WKSIYIGGG
+274 WKSIYTGGD

-308 VDGSEKAIDAVIAEA
+308 VDGSDKEIETVIAER
-323 GTKANYDPNDRGI
+323 KAQLKYENDRGI

-447 GTKLL
+447 NTKLL

-459 SYVTV
+459 SYATV
-464 TAPEGAT
+464 TAPDGAT
-471 EYRMV
+471 EYRMA

-488 DAGAKGEVTSMKD
+488 DAGAKGEVTSMKE
-501 WLAKKEW
+501 WLAKEEW
-508 SAVPG
+508 SAVSG

-526 IGDVSYYV
+526 VGDVSYYV

-541 NCCVFEWKF
+541 NCCVFEWKL
-550 ANGTTKVEYVYFNAT
+550 ADGTTKVEYVYFNAT

-576 SEVTSAVDKPTLQ
+576 KEVTRAVDKPTLQ

-614 TVERDGQTVTGF
+614 TVEKGGQTVSGF

-706 ASTPGISAVKTA
+706 ASTPEISAVKTA

-827 GMAWMRRRKR
+827 SMAWMRRRKR

>member
-1 MKKAVSLL
+1 MMKKLVSLL
-9 LTLILTLSLC
+9 LALVMALGLVV
-19 TPVLAAPDDNEGDVP
+19 PVWGNDLPS
-34 QQGQQENNG
+34 
-43 PQWPEGTEQ
+43 GTEPL
-52 CFFYE
+52 FFYGQ
-57 DNNEIYYSGTGLSQ
+57 DNKQEWHYFNGTGLGQ
-71 GRSVTFGQIFK
+71 GNSVTFDRVYK
-82 RTHIE
+82 DE
-87 GTGDSFTPL
+87 GNDSYTQL

-101 DSTTKEGLTAEA
+101 DSQATAAGLTATV
-113 NGNALTISVAG
+113 NGGALTVTAANDCDAEVKFVVIEAAG
-124 DCEPGES
+124 
-131 FVILTADNEKYAL
+131 VKYAL
-144 CVNVHE
+144 RVIVNE
-150 SSGGQGGQDGPPAFV
+150 TSGGNQGGQGGPPPFAGDVQTFINSNFEQVDGKWTNRNSPPSIQAAWNKLSM
-165 RDAQKFVEGYFE
+165 DAQWF
-177 QTEAGWKVKESSNT
+177 
-191 NDIQGAWNR
+191 
-200 LNAEAQL
+200 
-207 CAVQS
+207 AVQNNP
-212 YRWLLPMFKALNIS
+212 WLLAMFDKLNIL
-226 APGYYLLSENTA
+226 ADGYYLLSENTA
-238 VRVTVPGYLQE
+238 VRVTVPGYLQD
-249 VVLLSWDEETNTLT
+249 VVLLSWNKETNTLT
-263 VRFNNKLTADR
+263 VSFNEGLTADR
-274 WKSIYIGGG
+274 WKSIYTGGG

-336 TNGIYVARFQNS
+336 TNGIYVARFQN
-348 VNNDEIMALP
+348 DGEIMALP
-358 GNSSFN
+358 GNTSYN
-364 STSREIISWKDKSAD
+364 STSREIISWKDKSTD

-393 SFTLDEGADQPY
+393 SFTLDEDAGQSY
-405 GEGKNW
+405 GQGRNW
-411 LNELGTPADNQ
+411 LNELGTPAGNE
-422 RIKTYTTA
+422 RINTYTTA
-430 EGVTFTV
+430 EGVTLTV
-437 NKGLVTAQLD
+437 NNGLVTAQLD

-488 DAGAKGEVTSMKD
+488 DAGAKWEVTSMKD

-526 IGDVSYYV
+526 VGDVSYYV

-589 SDDAAL
+589 SNDAAL

-614 TVERDGQTVTGF
+614 TVERDGQTVSGF

-693 QSSSGGGYYYYGG
+693 QSSSGGGYYYGG
-706 ASTPGISAVKTA
+706 ASTPSISAVKTA

-754 IAAANYVAE
+754 IASANYVAE

-827 GMAWMRRRKR
+827 GMAWMRKRKR

>member
-9 LTLILTLSLC
+9 LALVMAVGLVV
-19 TPVLAAPDDNEGDVP
+19 PVWGNDLPS
-34 QQGQQENNG
+34 
-43 PQWPEGTEQ
+43 GTEPL
-52 CFFYE
+52 FFYGQ
-57 DNNEIYYSGTGLSQ
+57 DNKQEWHYFNGTGLGQ
-71 GRSVTFGQIFK
+71 GNSVTFDRVYK
-82 RTHIE
+82 DE
-87 GTGDSFTPL
+87 GNDSYTQL

-101 DSTTKEGLTAEA
+101 DSQATAAGLTATV
-113 NGNALTISVAG
+113 NGGALTVTAANDCDAEVKFVVIEAAG
-124 DCEPGES
+124 
-131 FVILTADNEKYAL
+131 VKYAL
-144 CVNVHE
+144 RVIVNE
-150 SSGGQGGQDGPPAFV
+150 TSGGNQGGQGGPSFAGDVQTFINSNFEQVDGKWTNRKSPPSIQAAWNKLGM
-165 RDAQKFVEGYFE
+165 DAQWF
-177 QTEAGWKVKESSNT
+177 
-191 NDIQGAWNR
+191 
-200 LNAEAQL
+200 
-207 CAVQS
+207 AVQNNP
-212 YRWLLPMFKALNIS
+212 WLLAMFDKLNIL
-226 APGYYLLSENTA
+226 ADGYYLLSENTA
-238 VRVTVPGYLQE
+238 VRVTVPGYLQD
-249 VVLLSWDEETNTLT
+249 VVLLSWNKETNTLT
-263 VRFNNKLTADR
+263 VSFNEGLTADR
-274 WKSIYIGGG
+274 WKSIYTGGG

-336 TNGIYVARFQNS
+336 TNGIYVARFQN
-348 VNNDEIMALP
+348 DGEIMALP
-358 GNSSFN
+358 GNTSYN
-364 STSREIISWKDKSAD
+364 STSREIISWKDKSTD

-393 SFTLDEGADQPY
+393 SFTLDEDAGQSY
-405 GEGKNW
+405 GQGRNW
-411 LNELGTPADNQ
+411 LNELGTPAGNE

-430 EGVTFTV
+430 EGVTLTV
-437 NKGLVTAQLD
+437 NNGLVTAQLD

-488 DAGAKGEVTSMKD
+488 DAGAKWEVTSMKD

-508 SAVPG
+508 SAVSG

-526 IGDVSYYV
+526 VGDVSYYV

-614 TVERDGQTVTGF
+614 TVEKGGQTVSGF

-646 QKRTEPPV
+646 QKRAEPPV

-693 QSSSGGGYYYYGG
+693 QSSSGGGYYYGG

-827 GMAWMRRRKR
+827 GMAWMSRKKR

>member
-19 TPVLAAPDDNEGDVP
+19 TPVLAAPGDNEGDVP

-43 PQWPEGTEQ
+43 PQWPKGTEQ

-57 DNNEIYYSGTGLSQ
+57 DNNKTYYSGTGLSQ

-82 RTHIE
+82 RTQIV

-101 DSTTKEGLTAEA
+101 DSTTKTGLTASA
-113 NGNALTISVAG
+113 KDGALTISVAG
-124 DCEPGES
+124 DCKPGES
-131 FVILTADNEKYAL
+131 FVILTADNVKYAL

-150 SSGGQGGQDGPPAFV
+150 SSGGNQGGQGGPSFAGEVQTFIN
-165 RDAQKFVEGYFE
+165 DNFE
-177 QTEAGWKVKESSNT
+177 QVDGKWKVKDSHP
-191 NDIQGAWNR
+191 DIQAAWNK
-200 LNAEAQL
+200 LGMDAQRF
-207 CAVQS
+207 AVQNNP
-212 YRWLLPMFKALNIS
+212 WLLAMFDELNIT
-226 APGYYLLSENTA
+226 AVGYYLISEDTA
-238 VRVTVPGYLQE
+238 VRVTVPGYLQD
-249 VVLLSWDEETNTLT
+249 VVLLSWNKETNTLT
-263 VRFNNKLTADR
+263 ARFNNGLTADR
-274 WKSIYIGGG
+274 WKSIYTGGD

-308 VDGSEKAIDAVIAEA
+308 VDGSNKTIETVIAER
-323 GTKANYDPNDRGI
+323 KAQLKYENDRGI

-364 STSREIISWKDKSAD
+364 STSREIISWKDKSTD

-405 GEGKNW
+405 GEGENW
-411 LNELGTPADNQ
+411 LNRLGDPVDNA
-422 RIKTYTTA
+422 RIAAHTETTD
-430 EGVTFTV
+430 VTFTV

-447 GTKLL
+447 DTKLL

-464 TAPEGAT
+464 TAPKGAT

-488 DAGAKGEVTSMKD
+488 NDGAKWEAESMRN
-501 WLAKKEW
+501 WLDKEKW
-508 SAVPG
+508 SDVSG

-526 IGDVSYYV
+526 VGNVSYYV

-550 ANGTTKVEYVYFNAT
+550 ADEATEVEYVYFNAT

-576 SEVTSAVDKPTLQ
+576 REVTSAVDKPTLQ

-614 TVERDGQTVTGF
+614 TVERDGQTVSGF

-681 RSFSPFVISTAA
+681 SSFSPFVISTAA

>member
-19 TPVLAAPDDNEGDVP
+19 TPVLAAPGDNEGDVP

-43 PQWPEGTEQ
+43 PQWPKGTEQ

-57 DNNEIYYSGTGLSQ
+57 DNNKTYYSGTGLSQ

-82 RTHIE
+82 RTQIV

-101 DSTTKEGLTAEA
+101 DSTTKTGLTASA
-113 NGNALTISVAG
+113 KDGALTISVAG
-124 DCEPGES
+124 DCKPGES
-131 FVILTADNEKYAL
+131 FVILTADNVKYAL

-150 SSGGQGGQDGPPAFV
+150 SSGGNQGGQGGPSFAGEVQTFIN
-165 RDAQKFVEGYFE
+165 DNFE
-177 QTEAGWKVKESSNT
+177 QVDGKWKVKDSHP
-191 NDIQGAWNR
+191 DIQAAWNK
-200 LNAEAQL
+200 LGMDAQRF
-207 CAVQS
+207 AVQNNP
-212 YRWLLPMFKALNIS
+212 WLLAMFDELNIT
-226 APGYYLLSENTA
+226 AVGYYLISEDTA
-238 VRVTVPGYLQE
+238 VRVTVPGYLQD
-249 VVLLSWDEETNTLT
+249 VVLLSWNKETNTLT
-263 VRFNNKLTADR
+263 ARFNNGLTADR
-274 WKSIYIGGG
+274 WKSIYTGGD

-308 VDGSEKAIDAVIAEA
+308 VDGSNKTIETVIAER
-323 GTKANYDPNDRGI
+323 KAQLKYENDRGI

-364 STSREIISWKDKSAD
+364 STSREIISWKDKSTD

-405 GEGKNW
+405 GEGENW
-411 LNELGTPADNQ
+411 LNRLGDPVDNA
-422 RIKTYTTA
+422 RIAAHTETTD
-430 EGVTFTV
+430 VTFTV

-447 GTKLL
+447 DTKLL

-464 TAPEGAT
+464 TAPKGAT

-488 DAGAKGEVTSMKD
+488 NDGAKWEAESMRN
-501 WLAKKEW
+501 WLDKEKW
-508 SAVPG
+508 SDVSG

-526 IGDVSYYV
+526 VGNVSYYV

-550 ANGTTKVEYVYFNAT
+550 ADEATEVEYVYFNAT

-576 SEVTSAVDKPTLQ
+576 REVTSAVDKPTLQ

-614 TVERDGQTVTGF
+614 TVERDGQTVSGF

-681 RSFSPFVISTAA
+681 SSFSPFVISTAA

-763 DNGGIEVYLKAVYL
+763 DNGGIEAYLKAVYL

>member
-19 TPVLAAPDDNEGDVP
+19 TPVLADPGDEGEENMP

-87 GTGDSFTPL
+87 GTGDSFTQL

-101 DSTTKEGLTAEA
+101 DSTTKKDLTAEA
-113 NGNALTISVAG
+113 NDNTLTISVAG

-131 FVILTADNEKYAL
+131 FVILMADNVKYAL
-144 CVNVHE
+144 CVNVRE
-150 SSGGQGGQDGPPAFV
+150 SSGGQGGQGGPPPFAGDV
-165 RDAQKFVEGYFE
+165 
-177 QTEAGWKVKESSNT
+177 QTFINDNFKQVDGEWTEKNDPPSIQAAWSNFDTSAKEFA
-191 NDIQGAWNR
+191 IQN
-200 LNAEAQL
+200 
-207 CAVQS
+207 
-212 YRWLLPMFKALNIS
+212 YPWLLSVFKKLNI
-226 APGYYLLSENTA
+226 PTDGYYLISANTA

-249 VVLLSWDEETNTLT
+249 VVLLSWNEETNTLT
-263 VRFNNKLTADR
+263 VRFNNGLTADR
-274 WKSIYIGGG
+274 WKSIYTGGD

-308 VDGSEKAIDAVIAEA
+308 VDGSDKEIETVIAER
-323 GTKANYDPNDRGI
+323 KAQLKYENDRGI

-447 GTKLL
+447 NTKLL

-459 SYVTV
+459 SYATV
-464 TAPEGAT
+464 TAPDGAT
-471 EYRMV
+471 EYRMA

-488 DAGAKGEVTSMKD
+488 DAGAKGEVTSMKE
-501 WLAKKEW
+501 WLAKEEW
-508 SAVPG
+508 SAVSG

-526 IGDVSYYV
+526 VGDVSYYV

-541 NCCVFEWKF
+541 NCCVFEWKL
-550 ANGTTKVEYVYFNAT
+550 ADGTTKVEYVYFNAT

-576 SEVTSAVDKPTLQ
+576 KEVTRAVDKPTLQ

-614 TVERDGQTVTGF
+614 TVEKGGQTVSGF

-706 ASTPGISAVKTA
+706 ASTPEISAVKTA

-827 GMAWMRRRKR
+827 SMAWMRRRKR

>member
-1 MKKAVSLL
+1 MMKKLVSLL
-9 LTLILTLSLC
+9 LALVMAVGLVV
-19 TPVLAAPDDNEGDVP
+19 PVWGNDLPS
-34 QQGQQENNG
+34 
-43 PQWPEGTEQ
+43 GTEPL
-52 CFFYE
+52 FFYGQ
-57 DNNEIYYSGTGLSQ
+57 DNKQEWHYFNGTGLGQ
-71 GRSVTFGQIFK
+71 GNSVTFDRVYK
-82 RTHIE
+82 DE
-87 GTGDSFTPL
+87 GNDSYTQL

-101 DSTTKEGLTAEA
+101 DSQATAAGLTATV
-113 NGNALTISVAG
+113 NGGALTVTAANDCDAEVKFVVIEAAG
-124 DCEPGES
+124 
-131 FVILTADNEKYAL
+131 VKYAL
-144 CVNVHE
+144 RVIVNE
-150 SSGGQGGQDGPPAFV
+150 TSGGNQGGQGGPPPFAGDVQTFINSNFEQVDGKWTNRNSPPSIQAAWNKLSM
-165 RDAQKFVEGYFE
+165 DAQWF
-177 QTEAGWKVKESSNT
+177 
-191 NDIQGAWNR
+191 
-200 LNAEAQL
+200 
-207 CAVQS
+207 AVQNNP
-212 YRWLLPMFKALNIS
+212 WLLAMFDKLNIL
-226 APGYYLLSENTA
+226 ADGYYLLSENTA
-238 VRVTVPGYLQE
+238 VRVTVPGYLQD
-249 VVLLSWDEETNTLT
+249 VVLLSWNKETNTLT
-263 VRFNNKLTADR
+263 VSFNEGLTADR
-274 WKSIYIGGG
+274 WKSIYTGGG

-336 TNGIYVARFQNS
+336 TNGIYVARFQN
-348 VNNDEIMALP
+348 DGEIMALP
-358 GNSSFN
+358 GNTSYN
-364 STSREIISWKDKSAD
+364 STSREIISWKDKSTD

-393 SFTLDEGADQPY
+393 SFTLDEDAGQSY
-405 GEGKNW
+405 GQGRNW
-411 LNELGTPADNQ
+411 LNELGTPAGNE
-422 RIKTYTTA
+422 RINTYTTA
-430 EGVTFTV
+430 EGVTLTV
-437 NKGLVTAQLD
+437 NNGLVTAQLD

-488 DAGAKGEVTSMKD
+488 DAGAKWEVTSMKD

-526 IGDVSYYV
+526 VGDVSYYV

-589 SDDAAL
+589 SNDAAL

-614 TVERDGQTVTGF
+614 TVERDGQTVSGF

-693 QSSSGGGYYYYGG
+693 QSSSGGGYYYGG
-706 ASTPGISAVKTA
+706 ASTPSISAVKTA

-754 IAAANYVAE
+754 IASANYVAE

-817 YIGMALASVG
+817 YVGMALASVG
-827 GMAWMRRRKR
+827 GMAWIRRRKR

>member
-1 MKKAVSLL
+1 MMKKVVSLL
-9 LTLILTLSLC
+9 LALVMALGLVV
-19 TPVLAAPDDNEGDVP
+19 PVWGNDLPS
-34 QQGQQENNG
+34 
-43 PQWPEGTEQ
+43 GTEPL
-52 CFFYE
+52 FFYGQ
-57 DNNEIYYSGTGLSQ
+57 DNKQEWHYFNGTGLGQ
-71 GRSVTFGQIFK
+71 GNSVTFDRVYK
-82 RTHIE
+82 DE
-87 GTGDSFTPL
+87 GNDSYTQL

-101 DSTTKEGLTAEA
+101 DSQATAAGLTATV
-113 NGNALTISVAG
+113 NGGALTVTAANDCDAEVKFVVIEAAG
-124 DCEPGES
+124 
-131 FVILTADNEKYAL
+131 VKYAL
-144 CVNVHE
+144 RVIVNE
-150 SSGGQGGQDGPPAFV
+150 TSGGNQGGQGGPPPFAGDVQTFINSNFEQVDGKWTNRNSPPSIQAAWNKLSM
-165 RDAQKFVEGYFE
+165 DAQWF
-177 QTEAGWKVKESSNT
+177 
-191 NDIQGAWNR
+191 
-200 LNAEAQL
+200 
-207 CAVQS
+207 AVQNNP
-212 YRWLLPMFKALNIS
+212 WLLAMFDKLNIL
-226 APGYYLLSENTA
+226 ADGYYLLSENTA
-238 VRVTVPGYLQE
+238 VRVTVPGYLQD
-249 VVLLSWDEETNTLT
+249 VVLLSWNKETNTLT
-263 VRFNNKLTADR
+263 VSFNEGLTADR
-274 WKSIYIGGG
+274 WKSIYTGGG

-336 TNGIYVARFQNS
+336 TNGIYVARFQN
-348 VNNDEIMALP
+348 DGEIMALP
-358 GNSSFN
+358 GNTSYN
-364 STSREIISWKDKSAD
+364 STSREIISWKDKSTD

-393 SFTLDEGADQPY
+393 SFTLDEDAGQSY
-405 GEGKNW
+405 GQGRNW
-411 LNELGTPADNQ
+411 LNELGTPAGNE
-422 RIKTYTTA
+422 RINTYTTA
-430 EGVTFTV
+430 EGVTLTV
-437 NKGLVTAQLD
+437 NNGLVTAQLD

-589 SDDAAL
+589 SNDAAL

-614 TVERDGQTVTGF
+614 TVERDGQTVSGF

-693 QSSSGGGYYYYGG
+693 QSSSGGGYYYGG

-754 IAAANYVAE
+754 IASANYVAE

-817 YIGMALASVG
+817 YVGMALASVG
-827 GMAWMRRRKR
+827 GMAWIRRRKR

>member
-19 TPVLAAPDDNEGDVP
+19 TPVLADPGDEGEENMP

-43 PQWPEGTEQ
+43 PRWPAGTEQ
-52 CFFYE
+52 CFFYVE
-57 DNNEIYYSGTGLSQ
+57 KEQKYYSGTGIDQ
-71 GRSVTFGQIFK
+71 GHSVTFGQIFK

-87 GTGDSFTPL
+87 ETGDSFTSL
-96 TGFTV
+96 TGFAV
-101 DSTTKEGLTAEA
+101 DSTTKTGLTASA
-113 NGNALTISVAG
+113 KDGALTISVAG

-131 FVILTADNEKYAL
+131 FVIFTADNVKYAL

-150 SSGGQGGQDGPPAFV
+150 TSGGQGGQDGPPHFAGEVQTFINDNFKQV
-165 RDAQKFVEGYFE
+165 DGKWTNRNSPPGIQAAWNKLGMDAQWF
-177 QTEAGWKVKESSNT
+177 
-191 NDIQGAWNR
+191 
-200 LNAEAQL
+200 
-207 CAVQS
+207 AVQNNP
-212 YRWLLPMFKALNIS
+212 WLLAMFDKLNIL
-226 APGYYLLSENTA
+226 ADGYYLLSENTA
-238 VRVTVPGYLQE
+238 VRVTVPGYLQD
-249 VVLLSWDEETNTLT
+249 VVLLSWNKETNTLT
-263 VRFNNKLTADR
+263 VSFNEGLTADR
-274 WKSIYIGGG
+274 WKSIYTGGD

-308 VDGSEKAIDAVIAEA
+308 VDGSDKEIETVIAER
-323 GTKANYDPNDRGI
+323 KAQLKYENDRGI

-589 SDDAAL
+589 SNDAAL

-614 TVERDGQTVTGF
+614 TVERDGQTVSGF

>member
-1 MKKAVSLL
+1 MMKKLVSLL
-9 LTLILTLSLC
+9 LALVMALGLVV
-19 TPVLAAPDDNEGDVP
+19 PVWGNDLPS
-34 QQGQQENNG
+34 
-43 PQWPEGTEQ
+43 GTEPL
-52 CFFYE
+52 FFYGQ
-57 DNNEIYYSGTGLSQ
+57 DNKQEWHYFNGTGLGQ
-71 GRSVTFGQIFK
+71 GNSVTFDRVYK
-82 RTHIE
+82 DE
-87 GTGDSFTPL
+87 GNDSYTQL

-101 DSTTKEGLTAEA
+101 DSQATAAGLTATV
-113 NGNALTISVAG
+113 NGGALTVTAANDCDAEVKFVVIEAAG
-124 DCEPGES
+124 
-131 FVILTADNEKYAL
+131 VKYAL
-144 CVNVHE
+144 RVIVNE
-150 SSGGQGGQDGPPAFV
+150 TSGGNQGGQGGPPPFAGDVQTFINSNFEQVDGKWTNRNSPPSIQAAWNKLSM
-165 RDAQKFVEGYFE
+165 DAQWF
-177 QTEAGWKVKESSNT
+177 
-191 NDIQGAWNR
+191 
-200 LNAEAQL
+200 
-207 CAVQS
+207 AVQNNP
-212 YRWLLPMFKALNIS
+212 WLLAMFDKLNIL
-226 APGYYLLSENTA
+226 ADGYYLLSENTA
-238 VRVTVPGYLQE
+238 VRVTVPGYLQD
-249 VVLLSWDEETNTLT
+249 VVLLSWNKETNTLT
-263 VRFNNKLTADR
+263 VRFNNGLTADR
-274 WKSIYIGGG
+274 WKSIYTGGG

-336 TNGIYVARFQNS
+336 TNGIYVARFQN
-348 VNNDEIMALP
+348 DGEIMALP
-358 GNSSFN
+358 GNTSYN
-364 STSREIISWKDKSAD
+364 STSREIISWKDKSTD

-393 SFTLDEGADQPY
+393 SFTLDEDAGQSY
-405 GEGKNW
+405 GQGRNW
-411 LNELGTPADNQ
+411 LNELGTPAGNE
-422 RIKTYTTA
+422 RIDTYTTA
-430 EGVTFTV
+430 EGVTLTV
-437 NKGLVTAQLD
+437 NNGLVTAQLD

-488 DAGAKGEVTSMKD
+488 DAGAKWEVTSMKD

-541 NCCVFEWKF
+541 NCCIFEWKF

-614 TVERDGQTVTGF
+614 TVEKGGQTVSGF

-693 QSSSGGGYYYYGG
+693 QSSSGGGYYYGG
-706 ASTPGISAVKTA
+706 ASTPSISAVKTA

-817 YIGMALASVG
+817 YVGMALASVG

>member
-238 VRVTVPGYLQE
+238 VRVTVPGYLQD
-249 VVLLSWDEETNTLT
+249 VVLLSWNKETNTLT
-263 VRFNNKLTADR
+263 VSFNEGLTADR
-274 WKSIYIGGG
+274 WKSIYTGGD

-308 VDGSEKAIDAVIAEA
+308 VDGSDKEIETVIAER
-323 GTKANYDPNDRGI
+323 KAQLKYENDRGI

-452 DLEKVLA
+452 DMEKVLV

-488 DAGAKGEVTSMKD
+488 DAGAKWEVTSMKD

-614 TVERDGQTVTGF
+614 TVEKGGQTVSGF

>member
-9 LTLILTLSLC
+9 LALVMAVGLVV
-19 TPVLAAPDDNEGDVP
+19 PVWGNDLPS
-34 QQGQQENNG
+34 
-43 PQWPEGTEQ
+43 GTEPL
-52 CFFYE
+52 FFYGQ
-57 DNNEIYYSGTGLSQ
+57 DNKQEWHYFNGTGLGQ
-71 GRSVTFGQIFK
+71 GNSVTFDRVYK
-82 RTHIE
+82 DE
-87 GTGDSFTPL
+87 GNDSYTQL

-101 DSTTKEGLTAEA
+101 DSQATAAGLTATV
-113 NGNALTISVAG
+113 NGGALTVTAANDCDAEVKFVVIEAAG
-124 DCEPGES
+124 
-131 FVILTADNEKYAL
+131 VKYAL
-144 CVNVHE
+144 RVIVNE
-150 SSGGQGGQDGPPAFV
+150 TSGGNQGGQGGPSFAGDVQTFINSNFEQVDGKWTNRKSPPSIQAAWNKLGM
-165 RDAQKFVEGYFE
+165 DAQWF
-177 QTEAGWKVKESSNT
+177 
-191 NDIQGAWNR
+191 
-200 LNAEAQL
+200 
-207 CAVQS
+207 AVQNNP
-212 YRWLLPMFKALNIS
+212 WLLAMFDKLNIL
-226 APGYYLLSENTA
+226 ADGYYLLSENTA
-238 VRVTVPGYLQE
+238 VRVTVPGYLQD
-249 VVLLSWDEETNTLT
+249 VVLLSWNKETNTLT
-263 VRFNNKLTADR
+263 VSFNEGLTADR
-274 WKSIYIGGG
+274 WKSIYTGGG

-308 VDGSEKAIDAVIAEA
+308 VEGSKKAIDAVIAEA

-336 TNGIYVARFQNS
+336 TNGIYVARFQN
-348 VNNDEIMALP
+348 DGEIMALP
-358 GNSSFN
+358 GNTSYN
-364 STSREIISWKDKSAD
+364 STSREIISWKDKSTD

-393 SFTLDEGADQPY
+393 SFTLDEDAGQSY
-405 GEGKNW
+405 GQGRNW
-411 LNELGTPADNQ
+411 LNELGTPAGNE

-430 EGVTFTV
+430 EGVTLTV
-437 NKGLVTAQLD
+437 NNGLVTAQLD

-488 DAGAKGEVTSMKD
+488 DAGAKWEVTSMKD

-508 SAVPG
+508 SAVSG

-526 IGDVSYYV
+526 VGDVSYYV

-614 TVERDGQTVTGF
+614 TVEKGGQTVSGF

-646 QKRTEPPV
+646 QKRAEPPV

-693 QSSSGGGYYYYGG
+693 QSSSGGGYYYGG

-754 IAAANYVAE
+754 IAAANYVTE

-827 GMAWMRRRKR
+827 GMTWMRRRKR

>member
-9 LTLILTLSLC
+9 LALVMAVGLVV
-19 TPVLAAPDDNEGDVP
+19 PVWGNDLPS
-34 QQGQQENNG
+34 
-43 PQWPEGTEQ
+43 GTEPL
-52 CFFYE
+52 FFYGQ
-57 DNNEIYYSGTGLSQ
+57 DNKQEWHYFNGTGLGQ
-71 GRSVTFGQIFK
+71 GNSVTFDRVYK
-82 RTHIE
+82 DE
-87 GTGDSFTPL
+87 GNDSYTQL

-101 DSTTKEGLTAEA
+101 DSQATAAGLTATV
-113 NGNALTISVAG
+113 NGGALTVTAANDCDAEVKFVVIEAAG
-124 DCEPGES
+124 VKYTLR
-131 FVILTADNEKYAL
+131 VIVNETSGG
-144 CVNVHE
+144 NQ
-150 SSGGQGGQDGPPAFV
+150 GGQGGPSFAGDVQTFINSNFEQVDGKWTNRKSPPSIQAAWNKLGM
-165 RDAQKFVEGYFE
+165 DAQWF
-177 QTEAGWKVKESSNT
+177 
-191 NDIQGAWNR
+191 
-200 LNAEAQL
+200 
-207 CAVQS
+207 AVQNNP
-212 YRWLLPMFKALNIS
+212 WLLAMFDKLNIL
-226 APGYYLLSENTA
+226 ADGYYLLSENTA
-238 VRVTVPGYLQE
+238 VRVTVPGYLQD
-249 VVLLSWDEETNTLT
+249 VVLLSWNKETNTLT
-263 VRFNNKLTADR
+263 VSFNEGLTADR
-274 WKSIYIGGG
+274 WKSIYTGGG

-336 TNGIYVARFQNS
+336 TNGIYVARFQN
-348 VNNDEIMALP
+348 DGEIMALP
-358 GNSSFN
+358 GNTSYN
-364 STSREIISWKDKSAD
+364 STSREIISWKDKSTD

-393 SFTLDEGADQPY
+393 SFTLDEDAGQSY
-405 GEGKNW
+405 GQGRNW
-411 LNELGTPADNQ
+411 LNELGTPAGNE

-430 EGVTFTV
+430 EGVTLTV
-437 NKGLVTAQLD
+437 NNGLVTAQLD

-488 DAGAKGEVTSMKD
+488 DAGAKWEVTSMKD

-508 SAVPG
+508 SAVSG

-526 IGDVSYYV
+526 VGDVSYYV

-614 TVERDGQTVTGF
+614 TVEKGGQTVSGF

-646 QKRTEPPV
+646 QKRAEPPV

-693 QSSSGGGYYYYGG
+693 QSSSGGGYYYGG

-754 IAAANYVAE
+754 IAAANYVTE

-827 GMAWMRRRKR
+827 GMTWMRRRKR

>member
-9 LTLILTLSLC
+9 LALVMAVGLVV
-19 TPVLAAPDDNEGDVP
+19 PVWGNDLPS
-34 QQGQQENNG
+34 
-43 PQWPEGTEQ
+43 GTEPL
-52 CFFYE
+52 FFYGQ
-57 DNNEIYYSGTGLSQ
+57 DNKQEWHYFNGTGLGQ
-71 GRSVTFGQIFK
+71 GNSVTFDRVYK
-82 RTHIE
+82 DE
-87 GTGDSFTPL
+87 GNDSYTQL

-101 DSTTKEGLTAEA
+101 DSQATAAGLTATV
-113 NGNALTISVAG
+113 NGGALTVTAANDCDAEVKFVVIEAAG
-124 DCEPGES
+124 
-131 FVILTADNEKYAL
+131 VKYAL
-144 CVNVHE
+144 RVIVNE
-150 SSGGQGGQDGPPAFV
+150 TSGGNQGGQGGPSFAGDVQTFINSNFEQVDGKWTNRKSPPSIQAAWNKLGM
-165 RDAQKFVEGYFE
+165 DAQWF
-177 QTEAGWKVKESSNT
+177 
-191 NDIQGAWNR
+191 
-200 LNAEAQL
+200 
-207 CAVQS
+207 AVQNNP
-212 YRWLLPMFKALNIS
+212 WLLAMFDKLNIL
-226 APGYYLLSENTA
+226 ADGYYLLSENTA
-238 VRVTVPGYLQE
+238 VRVTVPGYLQD
-249 VVLLSWDEETNTLT
+249 VVLLSWNKETNTLT
-263 VRFNNKLTADR
+263 VSFNEGLTADR
-274 WKSIYIGGG
+274 WKSIYTGGG

-336 TNGIYVARFQNS
+336 TNGIYVARFQN
-348 VNNDEIMALP
+348 DGEIMALP
-358 GNSSFN
+358 GNTSYN
-364 STSREIISWKDKSAD
+364 STSREIISWKDKSTD

-393 SFTLDEGADQPY
+393 SFTLDEDAGQSY
-405 GEGKNW
+405 GQGRNW
-411 LNELGTPADNQ
+411 LNELGTPAGNE

-430 EGVTFTV
+430 EGVTLTV
-437 NKGLVTAQLD
+437 NNGLVTAQLD

-488 DAGAKGEVTSMKD
+488 DAGAKWEVTSMKD

-508 SAVPG
+508 SAVSG

-526 IGDVSYYV
+526 VGDVSYYV

-614 TVERDGQTVTGF
+614 TVEKGGQTVSGF

-646 QKRTEPPV
+646 QKRAEPPV

-693 QSSSGGGYYYYGG
+693 QSSSGGGYYYGG

-754 IAAANYVAE
+754 IASANYLAE